1 MNKLKCKCSVVG
13 CIRQHNSLHRPPLSG
28 PLRNEWLHFIFDGN
42 IPESVGKVLF
52 VCANHFKKECF
63 TNLRQY
69 QDGFAQRL
77 KLIEGSVPSVYGN
90 NKDSR
95 ASTSV
100 DEQAEEEEKP
110 SISSLDLMQPFG
122 QKPTLYQPSDAT
134 IPPSLSSFPVMLIPG
149 KVAESK
155 KTKTVGTQ
163 LSLNTL
169 KTNHFRSKAVQS
181 TPILMS
187 NVGVQTMKR
196 QKGAAYL
203 PLAKAFLAEPTG
215 KPRKRPR
222 VEMEGEEEEEVNDV
236 PVFRNST
243 FQLKPPVMD
252 FCDFIYTDSVPD
264 YEDTKYIVFESN
276 LRELF
281 DKCPVCNGDCNVQ
294 RQKCGTF
301 VSFSQHCPQCMYS
314 RKWQNQPVMKS
325 TPVGDL
331 QLSAAIYFSGGSFQ
345 KTQRICKAMNLQIH
359 QMDTFRRHSRMFLEP
374 AINHEWKQ
382 HQERLFDELKE
393 KREVALGCDLKP
405 YSPAHSTKLGSY
417 TTMDL
422 ENKKILDI
430 QLVQSK
436 ETGGKVQMEKKG
448 LKRCLDRL
456 ESSSL
461 KVDYVVTDRHNCVQ
475 KYLQDKQIMQFYDVW
490 RLEKDLSKRLDQ
502 LAEKKDFLV
511 VKKWSPA
518 IKHHMYWS
526 AASSKSGAEKVAKWT
541 SLVNHIQD
549 VHTHDDPLFPKCAHP
564 EKVSRDPNKWF
575 KPGTKP
581 LYEVEKLLLNKR
593 VLHDVEKLCSDHQ
606 TSSLDLF
613 HSTSLQFTPRN
624 ENETF
629 SFMEM
634 MCRLFLAAMHFNENM
649 AHEQATCGNAFLF
662 TNSMQGCSTE
672 NAVRTKTTYGYV
684 RSLMRLVFTE
694 VFIDPSS
701 FVEDLRKAQVPRK
714 DTHPV
719 DHMME

>member
-1 MNKLKCKCSVVG
+1 MYKSSWRKCVFG
-13 CIRQHNSLHRPPLSG
+13 CDDSNTMYSLPKDEATR
-28 PLRNEWLHFIFDGN
+28 EKWLDFIFGN
-42 IPESVGKVLF
+42 PKQENYTKNLF
-52 VCANHFKKECF
+52 VCDRHFDDDCLMNKAMFES
-63 TNLRQY
+63 
-69 QDGFAQRL
+69 GAVSRL
-77 KLIEGSVPSVYGN
+77 ILQPGSVPTIYVTVPPKPG
-90 NKDSR
+90 
-95 ASTSV
+95 TSV
-100 DEQAEEEEKP
+100 DEQAAEEEEKP

-134 IPPSLSSFPVMLIPG
+134 LPPSLSSFPVMLIPG
-149 KVAESK
+149 KVSESK

-187 NVGVQTMKR
+187 NVGVQTMKLR
-196 QKGAAYL
+196 KGAAYL
-203 PLAKAFLAEPTG
+203 PLEKAFLAEPAG

-222 VEMEGEEEEEVNDV
+222 VEMEGEEEEEVNDA
-236 PVFRNST
+236 PASRHIT

-252 FCDFIYTDSVPD
+252 FCDFTYTDSDLD
-264 YEDTKYIVFESN
+264 YEDTKYIVFEQN

-281 DKCPVCNGDCNVQ
+281 DKCPVCNNDCNVQ

-359 QMDTFRRHSRMFLEP
+359 QLDTFRRHSRMFLEP

-405 YSPAHSTKLGSY
+405 YSPGHSTKLGSY

-436 ETGGKVQMEKKG
+436 ETGGKVQLEKKG

-461 KVDYVVTDRHNCVQ
+461 KVDYIVTDRHNCVQ
-475 KYLQDKQIMQFYDVW
+475 KYLQDKQIAQFYDVW
-490 RLEKDLSKRLDQ
+490 RLEKDLSKKLDQ

-526 AASSKSGAEKVAKWT
+526 AASSKTGAEKVAKWT

-549 VHTHDDPLFPKCAHP
+549 VHTHKDPLFPKCAHP
-564 EKVSRDPNKWF
+564 ERVSRDPNKWF

-606 TSSLDLF
+606 TSSLDVF
-613 HSTSLQFTPRN
+613 HSTSLHFAPRN

-634 MCRLFLAAMHFNENM
+634 TCRLFLAAMHFNENM

-662 TNSMQGCSTE
+662 TNSKQGCSTE

-684 RSLMRLVFTE
+684 RDLMRLVFTE

-701 FVEDLRKAQVPRK
+701 FVEDLKKTHLPRK
-714 DTHPV
+714 DPHPV